1 MPMVTRDLTIL
12 IEAGEGRWNPHRLFQ
27 KCHWHEQQIQSAS
40 PGALC
45 FAMMNAM
52 SNELSPLIQ
61 LLKKWRTTNEL
72 SQAEAVKVFQ
82 EQGLPVTLDTLQ
94 NWEIGRRAP
103 RGLAAVALSDFLKRH
118 SKIKKPRTP

>member
-1 MPMVTRDLTIL
+1 MTAMKEY
-12 IEAGEGRWNPHRLFQ
+12 IE
-27 KCHWHEQQIQSAS
+27 SAS
-40 PGALC
+40 PEALC
-45 FAMMNAM
+45 LAIINAM

-61 LLKKWRTTNEL
+61 LLKQWRATNEL
-72 SQAEAVKVFQ
+72 TQAEAVKVLQ

-118 SKIKKPRTP
+118 SKITKSRTERRSGD

>member
-1 MPMVTRDLTIL
+1 M
-12 IEAGEGRWNPHRLFQ
+12 
-27 KCHWHEQQIQSAS
+27 KQQIQSAS
-40 PGALC
+40 PGTLC

-94 NWEIGRRAP
+94 N
-103 RGLAAVALSDFLKRH
+103 
-118 SKIKKPRTP
+118 

>member
-1 MPMVTRDLTIL
+1 MTAMQQH
-12 IEAGEGRWNPHRLFQ
+12 IE
-27 KCHWHEQQIQSAS
+27 SAS
-40 PGALC
+40 PEPLC
-45 FAMMNAM
+45 FAIINAM

-61 LLKKWRTTNEL
+61 LLKKWRTTNDL
-72 SQAEAVKVFQ
+72 TQAEAVKVFQ

-118 SKIKKPRTP
+118 SKITK